1 MEESNFEEE
10 RLIYDPGDNQD
21 DPLIEQKIEEVLS
34 AFPLDEIP
42 GDISNSDW
50 WKCLCAIKH
59 SCRIG
64 YGYDLA
70 LEWSQKGSRFDEGDF
85 DKTWTSINENYA
97 YKKPTIGTIIH
108 CSLPRVWITCSS
120 VG

>member
-1 MEESNFEEE
+1 MV
-10 RLIYDPGDNQD
+10 Y
-21 DPLIEQKIEEVLS
+21 V

-64 YGYDLA
+64 YGYDIA

-108 CSLPRVWITCSS
+108 YRKQYLGSKKFSWYKKGSS
-120 VG
+120 SREGVLHIRDGSEIISKRRSRD